1 MASFLHTAM
10 RTVFPHATYPGERG
24 RRQLI
29 HARAGDAHY
38 RFLDALPRSIPDAFA
53 RSFPAER
60 QAGLVALGNVLRTVG
75 ALLLMCDPRDLGV
88 SIGEEISRGLR
99 CFEPNLY
106 LYDNYSGGI
115 GQSQPLYRLVEQ
127 LLSRAEALI
136 RDCPSESGCPSCAGP
151 AGEVV
156 EGGKKVALEL
166 LTELN
171 ASAGPPT
178 SAFQD
183 PPATTEEEPPF

>member
-115 GQSQPLYRLVEQ
+115 GQSQPLYRLVRATPKPSRGPNKRLPLRKRLSQ
-127 LLSRAEALI
+127 LRRTCRRSSR
-136 RDCPSESGCPSCAGP
+136 RR
-151 AGEVV
+151 
-156 EGGKKVALEL
+156 
-166 LTELN
+166 
-171 ASAGPPT
+171 
-178 SAFQD
+178 Q
-183 PPATTEEEPPF
+183 